1 MMPAKLNTYS
11 FWIDPNFY
19 LWAAVFVVAL
29 VSLIYSI
36 RRYLELKNASEEDEE
51 ASPVHADMAVEDP
64 GQSGEEPGR
73 TIDASHSFQP
83 EFRETAREDAD
94 QARENGQEA
103 FPGSETKALPQAEGS
118 AGVPVEAGGGPEAG
132 RHDFNRAENFVRG
145 IYSGISDL
153 DERMKNIEAALS
165 KSRVNGDF
173 AVKFLEDVLQDLDS
187 LDKTKIRARI
197 EYLISDLKK

>member
-19 LWAAVFVVAL
+19 LWAAVFAVAL

-51 ASPVHADMAVEDP
+51 APSAQADMPAEAP
-64 GQSGEEPGR
+64 GQSGEEPEKP
-73 TIDASHSFQP
+73 ISAPPSFQP
-83 EFRETAREDAD
+83 EFRETAREEEG
-94 QARENGQEA
+94 QAGENSREASFG
-103 FPGSETKALPQAEGS
+103 PETGAVPQA
-118 AGVPVEAGGGPEAG
+118 ADAAGGTEAG
-132 RHDFNRAENFVRG
+132 RRDFNRAENFVRG
-145 IYSGISDL
+145 IYAGISDL
-153 DERMKNIEAALS
+153 DERMKNIEAVLS

-173 AVKFLEDVLQDLDS
+173 TVKFLEDVLQDLDS
-187 LDKTKIRARI
+187 LDKAKIRARI

>member
-1 MMPAKLNTYS
+1 MMSGKLSSYS

-19 LWAAVFVVAL
+19 LWAALFGVAL

-51 ASPVHADMAVEDP
+51 VPPAGDMPAADA
-64 GQSGEEPGR
+64 GQAAEEPER
-73 TIDASHSFQP
+73 AIAAAPSFQP
-83 EFRETAREDAD
+83 DFSEAPREEGEPAGETAP
-94 QARENGQEA
+94 EA
-103 FPGSETKALPQAEGS
+103 GSVPASGA
-118 AGVPVEAGGGPEAG
+118 AAPVEAAVGTGTGP
-132 RHDFNRAENFVRG
+132 HDFNRAENFVRG
-145 IYSGISDL
+145 IYAGISDL

-173 AVKFLEDVLQDLDS
+173 TVTFLEDVLQDLDS
-187 LDKTKIRARI
+187 LDKAKIRARI